1 MGSKISKNISTSTVN
16 AFVELMNNV
25 SQVCRVDLSN
35 QQSIDIK
42 AGGNSTVNFTIA
54 ELKQLLT
61 LDRGCLQTGLINSNV
76 DQSIAQMV
84 EQISTTITQMFQLSL
99 SKQEATNIAEAVAN
113 IATSVTNS
121 INQTCSVSGSNTQ
134 NINVE
139 AKENAR
145 VDLTIYN
152 NASQYIMSTS
162 ACVQN
167 DKIVST
173 AQQQLEQIIDQ
184 SATTQVENTIAGIFG
199 SIFAI
204 FAVVGLIIFLVLIFR
219 RVSTPTDKTVIITKP
234 APPAAPKPPIKKL

>member
-25 SQVCRVDLSN
+25 SQVCKPDFSN
-35 QQSIDIK
+35 VQSINIVV
-42 AGGNSTVNFTIA
+42 GGNSTINLTLA
-54 ELKQLLT
+54 ELKQVLT
-61 LDRGCLQTGLINSNV
+61 LDQACLQRGVINSNV

-121 INQTCSVSGSNTQ
+121 VNQTCSVSGSNTQ
-134 NINVE
+134 EINLIG
-139 AKENAR
+139 KEDGTLNL
-145 VDLTIYN
+145 VISN
-152 NASQYIMSTS
+152 NVSQYLMSTS

-167 DKIVST
+167 DEIVST

-234 APPAAPKPPIKKL
+234 APPQAPKPPIKKL